1 MNRINPLY
9 VVVLSIVLVII
20 SFIYLSNEKV
30 FYNTKVEQLNELEI
44 KFKEYYEVSTYWKN
58 EKYVKETI
66 DHILSSSS
74 FSNENINKVV
84 TKEHIKLKLESS
96 SEQTLDTFLNMILN
110 KQLIINKLE
119 LKRDSIYLEVGL
131 K

>member
-9 VVVLSIVLVII
+9 VVGLSIVLVII

-66 DHILSSSS
+66 DHILSNSS

-131 K
+131 R

>member
-1 MNRINPLY
+1 M
-9 VVVLSIVLVII
+9 
-20 SFIYLSNEKV
+20 
-30 FYNTKVEQLNELEI
+30 
-44 KFKEYYEVSTYWKN
+44 KFLLIGKN

-119 LKRDSIYLEVGL
+119 LKRFYLFRSRFKMIQKIIRAIIYILVFIIILIFLLPKEL
-131 K
+131 L

>member
-1 MNRINPLY
+1 M
-9 VVVLSIVLVII
+9 
-20 SFIYLSNEKV
+20 
-30 FYNTKVEQLNELEI
+30 NELEI

>member
-74 FSNENINKVV
+74 FSNENINKVE

>member
-9 VVVLSIVLVII
+9 VVGLSIVLVII

-66 DHILSSSS
+66 DHILSNSS

-96 SEQTLDTFLNMILN
+96 SEQTLDIFLNMILN
-110 KQLIINKLE
+110 KELIINKLE
-119 LKRDSIYLEVGL
+119 IKRDSIYLEVGL
-131 K
+131 R

>member
-131 K
+131 R

>member
-9 VVVLSIVLVII
+9 VVGLSIVLVII

>member
-9 VVVLSIVLVII
+9 VVGLSIVLVII

-30 FYNTKVEQLNELEI
+30 FYNTKVGQLNELEI

>member
-9 VVVLSIVLVII
+9 VVGLSIVLVII

-66 DHILSSSS
+66 DHILRSSS

>member
-1 MNRINPLY
+1 MNQKL
-9 VVVLSIVLVII
+9 
-20 SFIYLSNEKV
+20 
-30 FYNTKVEQLNELEI
+30 
-44 KFKEYYEVSTYWKN
+44 EYYEVSTYWKN

-84 TKEHIKLKLESS
+84 TKRAYKVKRIKSS

-110 KQLIINKLE
+110 KQLIINSLN
-119 LKRDSIYLEVGL
+119 LRDSIYLEVGL
-131 K
+131 R

>member
-9 VVVLSIVLVII
+9 VVGLSIVLVII

-131 K
+131 R